1 MDVDQQAPLNGHAT
15 LVPWGWDATLE
26 AAFAPHAGRGPVPGR
41 VVVEESGAC
50 LVMTPVGER
59 QSGLAGR
66 YRHDHAD
73 DPLAYPGV
81 GDWVVLEGA
90 AEGLPIID
98 RLPRRTAI
106 IRRPPVHRGGNAQL
120 LAANVDVLFIVA
132 SMNRD
137 FNIRRL
143 ERYVVVAWESR
154 AEPVI
159 LLSKADLVAN
169 EAEFV
174 AASRSV
180 APGISVL
187 PVSAVSGAGLDAVRG
202 RLGPGRTAAFVGS
215 SGVGKSTLV
224 NALAGRE
231 LMAVA
236 SIREDD
242 ARGRHITS
250 RRQLLLIADG
260 VVLDT
265 PGLRELGL
273 ADSEGIDAAF
283 SDISALAEG
292 CRFRDCAHKSE
303 PGCAVRAAIS
313 TGDLPSAR
321 LSSYVRLEREARA
334 AERRT
339 DGVAR
344 IAGKRRWKE
353 IAKTNRARTKALER
367 GWA

>member
-1 MDVDQQAPLNGHAT
+1 MTAVLDLASLDA
-15 LVPWGWDATLE
+15 WGWNADL
-26 AAFAPHAGRGPVPGR
+26 AASLAPHLTAGGVPGR
-41 VVVEESGAC
+41 VIVEESGSY
-50 LVMTPVGER
+50 VVVTPVGER
-59 QSGLAGR
+59 STGLAGR
-66 YRHDHAD
+66 FRHEHVD

-81 GDWVVLEGA
+81 GDWVVIEGA
-90 AEGLPIID
+90 AEGLPIVE
-98 RLPRRTAI
+98 RLPRNTSI
-106 IRRPPVHRGGNAQL
+106 VRRPPGARGANAQL

-132 SMNRD
+132 SMNRE

-159 LLSKADLVAN
+159 LLSKADLVADISG
-169 EAEFV
+169 FV
-174 AASRSV
+174 DAARSV
-180 APGISVL
+180 APGVPVV
-187 PVSAVSGAGLDAVRG
+187 PVSGITGTGLDAVRE
-202 RLGPGRTAAFVGS
+202 RLGPGRTAALVGS

-231 LMAVA
+231 LMVTA

-242 ARGRHITS
+242 ARGRHTTS

-273 ADSEGIDAAF
+273 ADGDGLDIAF
-283 SDISALAEG
+283 SDIGKLAEG
-292 CRFRDCAHKSE
+292 CRFRDCAHHSE
-303 PGCAVRAAIS
+303 PGCAIRAAIA
-313 TGDLPSAR
+313 TGELEPAR
-321 LSSYVRLEREARA
+321 FSSYERLEREARA

-339 DGVAR
+339 NAASR
-344 IAGKRRWKE
+344 IAEEKRWKS
-353 IAKTNRARTKALER
+353 ISKSNRARSKALER

>member
-1 MDVDQQAPLNGHAT
+1 MTAELDLGGLAA
-15 LVPWGWDATLE
+15 WGWDAEL
-26 AAFAPHAGRGPVPGR
+26 AASLAPHLAAGGMPGR
-41 VVVEESGAC
+41 VVVEESGSYV
-50 LVMTPVGER
+50 VMTPAGER
-59 QSGLAGR
+59 STGLAGR
-66 YRHDHAD
+66 FRHEHVD

-81 GDWVVLEGA
+81 GDWVVIEGA
-90 AEGLPIID
+90 AEGLPIIE
-98 RLPRRTAI
+98 RLPRRTSI
-106 IRRPPVHRGGNAQL
+106 VRRPPGNRGANAQL

-132 SMNRD
+132 SMNRE
-137 FNIRRL
+137 FNVRRL

-159 LLSKADLVAN
+159 LLSKADLAIDISG
-169 EAEFV
+169 FID
-174 AASRSV
+174 AARSV
-180 APGISVL
+180 APGVPVM
-187 PVSAVSGAGLDAVRG
+187 PVSAVTGAGLEAVRE

-231 LMAVA
+231 LMATA

-242 ARGRHITS
+242 GRGRHTTS

-273 ADSEGIDAAF
+273 ADGDGLDIAF
-283 SDISALAEG
+283 SDIGKLAEG
-292 CRFRDCAHKSE
+292 CRFRDCAHRAE
-303 PGCAVRAAIS
+303 PGCAIRAAIA
-313 TGDLPSAR
+313 TGELEGAR
-321 LSSYVRLEREARA
+321 FASFERLEREARS

-339 DGVAR
+339 NAATRIVAD
-344 IAGKRRWKE
+344 RRWKS
-353 IAKTNRARTKALER
+353 IAKANRARNKALER

>member
-1 MDVDQQAPLNGHAT
+1 MTAELDLAGLSA
-15 LVPWGWDATLE
+15 WGWNAEL
-26 AAFAPHAGRGPVPGR
+26 AVSLAPHLGGGGVPGR
-41 VVVEESGAC
+41 VVVEESGSYV
-50 LVMTPVGER
+50 VMTPHGER
-59 QSGLAGR
+59 STGLAGR
-66 YRHDHAD
+66 FRHEHAD

-81 GDWVVLEGA
+81 GDWVVIEGA
-90 AEGLPIID
+90 AEGLPIVE
-98 RLPRRTAI
+98 RLPRRTSI
-106 IRRPPVHRGGNAQL
+106 VRRPPSNRGGNAQL

-159 LLSKADLVAN
+159 LLSKADLVADIGGFI
-169 EAEFV
+169 EA
-174 AASRSV
+174 ARSV
-180 APGISVL
+180 APGVPVT
-187 PVSAVSGAGLDAVRG
+187 PVSAVTGAGLEAVRE

-242 ARGRHITS
+242 ARGRHTTS
-250 RRQLLLIADG
+250 RRQLLLLADG

-273 ADSEGIDAAF
+273 ADGDGLDIAF
-283 SDISALAEG
+283 SDIGKLAEG
-292 CRFRDCAHKSE
+292 CRFRDCAHRSE
-303 PGCAVRAAIS
+303 PGCAIRAAIAS
-313 TGDLPSAR
+313 GELEGAR
-321 LSSYVRLEREARA
+321 FTSYERLEREARA

-339 DGVAR
+339 NAAVR
-344 IAGKRRWKE
+344 ITEEKRWKS
-353 IAKTNRARTKALER
+353 IAKTNRARSKALER

>member
-1 MDVDQQAPLNGHAT
+1 MTAELDLGSLA
-15 LVPWGWDATLE
+15 PWGWDASLA
-26 AAFAPHAGRGPVPGR
+26 AAFQPHAGRGGLPGR
-41 VVVEESGAC
+41 VVVEESGSC

-59 QSGLAGR
+59 TSGLAGR
-66 YRHDHAD
+66 YRHDHVD

-81 GDWVVLEGA
+81 GDWVVLEGV
-90 AEGLPIID
+90 AEGLPIVE

-106 IRRPPVHRGGNAQL
+106 VRRPPGTRGGNAQL

-159 LLSKADLVAN
+159 LLSKADLVADISG
-169 EAEFV
+169 FV
-174 AASRSV
+174 DAARSV
-180 APGISVL
+180 APGVAVI
-187 PVSAVSGAGLDAVRG
+187 PVSAVSGAGLDAVRS

-231 LMAVA
+231 LMATA
-236 SIREDD
+236 AIREDD
-242 ARGRHITS
+242 ARGRHTTS

-273 ADSEGIDAAF
+273 ADADGLDAAF
-283 SDISALAEG
+283 SDIGALAER
-292 CRFRDCAHKSE
+292 CRFRDCRHRAE
-303 PGCAVRAAIS
+303 PGCAVRAAIAQ
-313 TGDLPSAR
+313 GDLPSER
-321 LSSYVRLEREARA
+321 FSSYVRLEREAKA

-339 DGVAR
+339 DAAAR
-344 IAGKRRWKE
+344 IAEQRRWKS
-353 IAKTNRARTKALER
+353 IAKSNRARSKALDR

>member
-1 MDVDQQAPLNGHAT
+1 MTAELDLGSLA
-15 LVPWGWDATLE
+15 PWGWDASLA
-26 AAFAPHAGRGPVPGR
+26 AAFAPHAGRGGLPGR
-41 VVVEESGAC
+41 VVVEESGSC

-59 QSGLAGR
+59 TCGLAGR
-66 YRHDHAD
+66 YRHDHVD

-90 AEGLPIID
+90 GEGLPIVD

-106 IRRPPVHRGGNAQL
+106 VRRPPGTRGGNAQL

-159 LLSKADLVAN
+159 LLSKADLVADISG
-169 EAEFV
+169 FV
-174 AASRSV
+174 DAARSV
-180 APGISVL
+180 APGVAVM
-187 PVSAVSGAGLDAVRG
+187 PVSAVSGAGLEAVRA

-231 LMAVA
+231 LMATA

-242 ARGRHITS
+242 ARGRHTTS

-273 ADSEGIDAAF
+273 ADADGIDAAF
-283 SDISALAEG
+283 SDIGALAEK
-292 CRFRDCAHKSE
+292 CRFRDCRHRAE
-303 PGCAVRAAIS
+303 PGCAVRAAIAD
-313 TGDLPSAR
+313 GDLPSER
-321 LSSYVRLEREARA
+321 FSSYVRLEREAKA

-339 DGVAR
+339 DAAAR
-344 IAGKRRWKE
+344 IAEGRRWKT
-353 IAKTNRARTKALER
+353 IAKSNRARTKARDR

>member
-1 MDVDQQAPLNGHAT
+1 VTAEPDLAGLAA
-15 LVPWGWDATLE
+15 WGWSAELS
-26 AAFAPHAGRGPVPGR
+26 AAFQPLADGGAMPGR
-41 VVVEESGAC
+41 VVSEESGAYA
-50 LVMTPVGER
+50 LMTPVGER
-59 QSGLAGR
+59 LSGLAGR
-66 YRHDHAD
+66 FRHEHVD

-81 GDWVVLEGA
+81 GDWVVLEGT

-106 IRRPPVHRGGNAQL
+106 VRRAPGARGTNAQL

-132 SMNRD
+132 SMNRE
-137 FNIRRL
+137 FNVRRL

-159 LLSKADLVAN
+159 LLSKADLVADHSS
-169 EAEFV
+169 FID
-174 AASRSV
+174 AARAV
-180 APGISVL
+180 APGIPVA
-187 PVSAVSGAGLDAVRG
+187 PVSGVSGQGLDIVRS
-202 RLGPGRTAAFVGS
+202 RLGSGRTAAFVGS

-231 LMAVA
+231 AMATA

-242 ARGRHITS
+242 ARGRHTTS
-250 RRQLLLIADG
+250 RRQLLLLEGG

-273 ADSEGIDAAF
+273 ADAEGLEVAF
-283 SDISALAEG
+283 SDIGALAER
-292 CRFRDCAHKSE
+292 CRFRDCSHRSE
-303 PGCAVRAAIS
+303 PGCAIRAAIS
-313 TGDLPSAR
+313 SGELEAAR
-321 LSSYVRLEREARA
+321 FSSYRRLEREALA

-339 DGVAR
+339 DAAARVAAQR
-344 IAGKRRWKE
+344 KWKS
-353 IAKTNRARTKALER
+353 IAKTNRARDKALER